1 MRFSTHPNVR
11 QATCKVLEMM
21 MEEGLLSPES
31 IVRECL
37 TYMSESEVAD
47 LANRAGW
54 LEDEESEEEEE
65 EEFLQNGVFAE
76 EETADSQE

>member
-11 QATCKVLEMM
+11 QATCKVLEM

-65 EEFLQNGVFAE
+65 EFLQNGVFAE

>member
-21 MEEGLLSPES
+21 DEGVLDPAA

-37 TYMSESEVAD
+37 AYMSESDVAD
-47 LANRAGW
+47 MAQRIGW
-54 LEDEESEEEEE
+54 LEEEEEDEDEESK
-65 EEFLQNGVFAE
+65 
-76 EETADSQE
+76 D